1 MNKRDAKLIART
13 ITNEQIQEMID
24 TAKKNITDWTVASV
38 CNKLMSKGVAWNILV
53 NVFDVDKPNHHL
65 LHKMNLIR
73 EFGEYLPDELKPN
86 PKPKKPFIK
95 PIHQDPIF
103 KPKKV

>member
-1 MNKRDAKLIART
+1 MNKRDAKLIAKT
-13 ITNEQIQEMID
+13 ITNAQLQDMLD
-24 TAKKNITDWTVASV
+24 AAKIGITDWTVVSV
-38 CNKLMSKGVAWNILV
+38 VNRICSKGVAWNILA
-53 NVFDVDKPNHHL
+53 NVFNVDDEFHHL

-73 EFGEYLPDELKPN
+73 EFGEYLPEDLKPK

-103 KPKKV
+103 